1 NPQFPFWSPDSE
13 FIAFI
18 SAAKLWRVP
27 VDTGSATVIGPAA
40 FNVAFTTP
48 GGVWRADG
56 SIVFAPAASGS
67 GLLAVPARGGDFIP
81 LLGPDPEKDDDFHK
95 PSLLP
100 ESRGIL
106 YVLDRKEGG
115 ADTLEVLVG
124 QTRRTLLRIEGEWL
138 DSPSYSPSGHIV
150 FWRRSTN

>member
-1 NPQFPFWSPDSE
+1 RKFEIAIARLQTNNWNAPVISPDGKKVAFVSGSSLWVRELDRLEARELVRNANPQFPFWSPDSE

-67 GLLAVPARGGDFIP
+67 GLLAVPAQGGDFIP

-100 ESRGIL
+100 E
-106 YVLDRKEGG
+106 
-115 ADTLEVLVG
+115 
-124 QTRRTLLRIEGEWL
+124 
-138 DSPSYSPSGHIV
+138 
-150 FWRRSTN
+150 